1 MGMTH
6 RRCLAM
12 TKLRSLKD
20 AIRPIPS
27 GTSVAI
33 GGMLTYRRP
42 MALVSELIRQSV
54 QRLTLI
60 GWTLGIETELLLSRP
75 NTVSTIR
82 SAYTGL
88 DLFGMA
94 PRFREMVESGR
105 VSVIEETESTMG
117 FGLRAALQNVGFMPA
132 RTLIGTDI
140 MDVRPDIKQ
149 VTCPYTGEEYPAI
162 PAVRPDVALI
172 HVPIC
177 DTEGNAVICTNRG
190 VDRELALLADYSVVS
205 AEEVV
210 EPGDPR
216 LRDAAIIGRSVNT
229 VVHAPGGAWPT
240 SCYPAYQIDA
250 LALQD
255 YVDAFKTGAGE
266 LIEAW
271 LTRLQEGATVA

>member
-1 MGMTH
+1 MN
-6 RRCLAM
+6 
-12 TKLRSLKD
+12 KVRSLKD
-20 AIRPIPS
+20 AVSPVFS
-27 GTSVAI
+27 GASVAI

-42 MALVSELIRQSV
+42 MILVAELIRQRAS
-54 QRLTLI
+54 RLALI
-60 GWTLGIETELLLSRP
+60 GWTLGIETELLLNRP
-75 NTVSTIR
+75 DVVSTIR
-82 SAYTGL
+82 SAYIGL

-117 FGLRAALQNVGFMPA
+117 LGLRAALQNVGFMPA
-132 RTLIGTDI
+132 RTLLGTDL
-140 MDVRPDIKQ
+140 MDVRPDIKR

-162 PAVRPDVALI
+162 PALRPDVTLI

-177 DTEGNAVICTNRG
+177 DTEGNAVIYTNRG
-190 VDRELALLADYSVVS
+190 VDRELALLADYTVVS

-210 EPGDPR
+210 APDDPR
-216 LRDAAIIGRSVNT
+216 LSDCGIIGRSVNA

-240 SCYPAYQIDA
+240 SCYPAYRMDA

-255 YVDAFKTGAGE
+255 YVDAFPDGADQ

-271 LTRLQEGATVA
+271 LTRLQEGATIV

>member
-1 MGMTH
+1 MN
-6 RRCLAM
+6 
-12 TKLRSLKD
+12 KLRSLKD
-20 AIRPIPS
+20 AISPIPS
-27 GTSVAI
+27 GASVAI

-42 MALVSELIRQSV
+42 MALVAELIRHSAS
-54 QRLTLI
+54 RLTLV

-75 NTVSTIR
+75 NIVSTIR
-82 SAYTGL
+82 SGYTGL

-105 VSVIEETESTMG
+105 VSVIEETESTLG
-117 FGLRAALQNVGFMPA
+117 LGLRAALQDVGFMPA
-132 RTLIGTDI
+132 RTLLGTDL
-140 MDVRPDIKQ
+140 MDVRPDIKR
-149 VTCPYTGEEYPAI
+149 VTCPYTGEEYPAV

-177 DTEGNAVICTNRG
+177 DTEGNAVIYTNRG
-190 VDRELALLADYSVVS
+190 IDRELALLADYTVVS
-205 AEEVV
+205 AEEVLASD
-210 EPGDPR
+210 DPR
-216 LRDAAIIGRSVNT
+216 LSDCAIIGRSVNA

-240 SCYPAYQIDA
+240 SCYPAYRIDA

-255 YVDAFKTGAGE
+255 YVDAFQNGTDQ